1 MKSFLYLMAVLM
13 FGGLALMVW
22 SSYKAVAVLQDSELP
37 SPPVPAGQAP
47 VRISNPEIPRYVSFS
62 YVGLGMFLIG
72 AVGGIIAAV
81 RVMVHRY

>member
-1 MKSFLYLMAVLM
+1 MKSFLYFMAVLM
-13 FGGLALMVW
+13 FSGLALVIW
-22 SSYKAVAVLQDSELP
+22 SSYKAVTVLQDTEVQ
-37 SPPVPAGQAP
+37 SPPVPAGHTP

-81 RVMVHRY
+81 RVMVYRY